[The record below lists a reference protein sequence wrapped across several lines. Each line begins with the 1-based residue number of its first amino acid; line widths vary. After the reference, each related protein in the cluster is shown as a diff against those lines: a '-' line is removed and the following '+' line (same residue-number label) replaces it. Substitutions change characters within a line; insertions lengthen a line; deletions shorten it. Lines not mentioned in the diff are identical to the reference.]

1 MTNYYP
7 RRESATHVPRDV
19 SNALRSPESRRAPCI
34 RAVAY
39 VRMSS
44 DRQDLSI
51 GTQLVAIHNYAD
63 DHDLEVVSTYED
75 AAKSGLLIANREGM
89 KSLLRD
95 VMGTPRPFDVVLVY
109 DVSRWGRFQDI
120 DAAAYY
126 EYTCRMHGARVIYVK
141 ETFGTEHDPM
151 TALLKTMKRAMAA
164 EYARELGVKCRDG
177 QDRAIQLG
185 FQMGPLPPIGLTREA
200 VDRAGNRRF
209 LGRHQLKGSQSERI
223 AWVHGPQWEVD
234 LVRRIFRTYA
244 DVGGS
249 IKGLARQLQREE
261 ILTPDGRRFTETSIG
276 ALLRNEAY
284 VGNFVWGKLASNGK
298 RPESRSNG
306 VIEPILPRDLWDDV
320 QRKLYRRQYRRRT
333 RAQLIQ
339 ALREQLEAN
348 PTLSQVDLEAIG
360 IAAKKTYSA
369 EFGSLRAALALAGRD
384 LSRVRDHHKKR
395 IEVGRAVGD
404 RVQRDVLELLRSS
417 DVECSPHPRSR
428 VLLLPEGRRV
438 RLQLSW
444 PHWSPDGKRWHV
456 LKKTHPRA
464 DLVLFAQMDDG
475 PCALSFSLMTMDDFR
490 RLPPWMPEAPSH
502 VFDAVH
508 TSDDIVTRLKSL
520 LAPR

>member
-1 MTNYYP
+1 MAQTGRP
-7 RRESATHVPRDV
+7 RQQPA
-19 SNALRSPESRRAPCI
+19 A
-34 RAVAY
+34 AY

-44 DRQDLSI
+44 DRQELSI
-51 GTQLVAIHNYAD
+51 GTQLSAIRDYAD
-63 DHDLEVVSTYED
+63 AHGLELVRIYED
-75 AAKSGLLIANREGM
+75 AAKSGLHITNRDGM
-89 KSLLRD
+89 RSLLRD
-95 VMGTPRPFDVVLVY
+95 VMDTPRPFDVVLVY

-120 DAAAYY
+120 DASAYY

-185 FQMGPLPPIGLTREA
+185 FQMGPLPPVGFTRVA
-200 VDRAGNRRF
+200 VDRAGGRRF
-209 LGRHQLKGSQSERI
+209 LGRHQLKGTQCERI

-234 LVRRIFRTYA
+234 LARRIFRDYA

-249 IKGLARQLQREE
+249 IRGLARQLQRTNV
-261 ILTPDGRRFTETSIG
+261 LTADGRPFTEISIG
-276 ALLRNEAY
+276 SMLRNEAY
-284 VGNFVWGKLASNGK
+284 AGNFVWGRQLSGTK
-298 RPESRSNG
+298 RPASRADG
-306 VIEPILPRDLWDDV
+306 VIEPIVPRDLWDEV

-333 RAQLIQ
+333 REQLIQ
-339 ALREQLEAN
+339 ALRDQLAAN

-384 LSRVRDHHKKR
+384 LSLVRDHHKKR

-404 RVQRDVLELLRSS
+404 RVQRDVLRLLNRHGI
-417 DVECSPHPRSR
+417 ECSPHPRSR
-428 VLLLPEGRRV
+428 ILALAGGQRL

-444 PHWSPDGKRWHV
+444 PHASPEGKRWHV

-464 DLVLFAQMDDG
+464 ELVLFAQMDDG
-475 PCALSFSLMTMDDFR
+475 PCAHSFSVLTMDDFR
-490 RLPPWMPEAPSH
+490 RLPPWMPEAPPLL
-502 VFDAVH
+502 FDAVY
-508 TSDDIVTRLKSL
+508 SGDDLVARLRSL
-520 LAPR
+520 LTR

>member
-1 MTNYYP
+1 MSTT
-7 RRESATHVPRDV
+7 A
-19 SNALRSPESRRAPCI
+19 RA
-34 RAVAY
+34 AAY

-44 DRQDLSI
+44 EHQELSI
-51 GTQLVAIHNYAD
+51 GTQLTAIQAYAD
-63 DHDLEVVSTYED
+63 AHSLELVHTYED
-75 AAKSGLLIANREGM
+75 AAKSGLQISNREGM

-95 VMGTPRPFDVVLVY
+95 VMDTPRPFDVVLIY

-126 EYTCRMHGARVIYVK
+126 EYTCRMHGARVVYVK

-151 TALLKTMKRAMAA
+151 TALLKTVKRAMAA

-185 FQMGPLPPIGLTREA
+185 FQMGPLPPVGFTRVA
-200 VDRAGNRRF
+200 VDRAGNRRH
-209 LGRHQLKGSQSERI
+209 LGRHQLKGTQSERI

-234 LVRRIFRTYA
+234 LARRIFRDYA

-249 IKGLARQLQREE
+249 IKGLARRLQGDGV
-261 ILTPDGRRFTETSIG
+261 LTADGRPFTEVSIG
-276 ALLRNEAY
+276 SMLRNEAY
-284 VGNFVWGKLASNGK
+284 AGNFVWGRQLSGMK
-298 RPESRSNG
+298 RPASRADG
-306 VIEPILPRDLWDDV
+306 VIEPIIPRDLWDAV
-320 QRKLYRRQYRRRT
+320 QTKLYRRQYRRRT

-339 ALREQLEAN
+339 ALRERLAAN

-360 IAAKKTYSA
+360 IAAKKTYST

-384 LSRVRDHHKKR
+384 LGLVRDHHRKR

-404 RVQRDVLELLRSS
+404 RVQRDILDLLGRHGI
-417 DVECSPHPRSR
+417 ECSPHPRSR
-428 VLLLPEGRRV
+428 ILIVQDGRRV

-444 PHWSPDGKRWHV
+444 PHASPEGKRWHV

-464 DLVLFAQMDDG
+464 ELVLFAQMDDG
-475 PCALSFSLMTMDDFR
+475 PCAHSFSMLTMDDFR
-490 RLPPWMPEAPSH
+490 RLPPWMPEVPPRM
-502 VFDAVH
+502 FDAVH
-508 TSDDIVTRLKSL
+508 SGEDVVARLRSL
-520 LAPR
+520 LDR

>member
-1 MTNYYP
+1 MRTN
-7 RRESATHVPRDV
+7 A
-19 SNALRSPESRRAPCI
+19 RA
-34 RAVAY
+34 AAY

-44 DRQDLSI
+44 DHQDLSI
-51 GTQLVAIHNYAD
+51 GLQMVAIQAYAD
-63 DHDLEVVSTYED
+63 DHGFSLVHTYED
-75 AAKSGLLIANREGM
+75 AAKSGLAIANRTGM

-95 VMGTPRPFDVVLVY
+95 VMETPRPFDVVLVY

-141 ETFGTEHDPM
+141 EMFGTTLDPM

-185 FQMGPLPPIGLTREA
+185 FQMGPLPPIGFTRVA
-200 VDRAGNRRF
+200 VDRSGHRRH

-249 IKGLARQLQREE
+249 IKGVARQLRHEE
-261 ILTPDGRRFTETSIG
+261 ALTGDGKPFTEVSVGT
-276 ALLRNEAY
+276 LLRNEAY
-284 VGNFVWGKLASNGK
+284 VGNFVWGRSDPNSK
-298 RPESRSNG
+298 RPPSRADG
-306 VIEPILPRDLWDDV
+306 VIEPIIPRDLWEEV
-320 QRKLYRRQYRRRT
+320 QKKLCRRQYRRRT

-339 ALREQLEAN
+339 ALRDQLEAN

-360 IAAKKTYSA
+360 IAAKKTYST

-384 LSRVRDHHKKR
+384 LSLVRDHHKR
-395 IEVGRAVGD
+395 RVEVGRAVGD
-404 RVQRDVLELLRSS
+404 RVQRDVIGLFRRHGI
-417 DVECSPHPRSR
+417 DCTPHPRSR
-428 VLLLPEGRRV
+428 IILLSGGRRL

-444 PHWSPDGKRWHV
+444 PHASPEGKRWHV

-464 DLVLFAQMDDG
+464 ELVLFVQMDDG
-475 PCALSFSLMTMDDFR
+475 PCAHSFCLQTAEEFR
-490 RLPPWMPEAPSH
+490 RLPPWMPEKPSKA
-502 VFDAVH
+502 FDALYSGEDVV
-508 TSDDIVTRLKSL
+508 SRLVAL
-520 LAPR
+520 LPP

>member
-1 MTNYYP
+1 MKHPSSEVWTVEANS
-7 RRESATHVPRDV
+7 E
-19 SNALRSPESRRAPCI
+19 ERRAATSQSERLRLGT

-39 VRMSS
+39 VRMST
-44 DRQDLSI
+44 DRQELSI
-51 GTQLVAIHNYAD
+51 GTQLSAIRAYVD
-63 DHDLEVVSTYED
+63 DQGFELVGIYED
-75 AAKSGLLIANREGM
+75 AAKSGLQVANRNGM

-95 VMGTPRPFDVVLVY
+95 VMDTPRPFEVVLVY

-126 EYTCRMHGARVIYVK
+126 EYSCRLHGVRVIYIK

-177 QDRAIQLG
+177 QDRAIHLG

-200 VDRAGNRRF
+200 VDKSGNRRF

-234 LVRRIFRTYA
+234 LVRRIFSMYA

-249 IKGLARQLQREE
+249 IKGLARQLQFEE
-261 ILTPDGRRFTETSIG
+261 IRTPDGRLFTATSVG
-276 ALLRNEAY
+276 NMLRNEAY
-284 VGNFVWGKLASNGK
+284 IGNFVWGKADVGRKRSASRAN
-298 RPESRSNG
+298 E
-306 VIEPILPRDLWDDV
+306 VIKPILTRDVWDEV
-320 QRKLYRRQYRRRT
+320 QRKLYRRQFRRRT

-339 ALREQLEAN
+339 ALQEQLQTN

-360 IAAKKTYSA
+360 IAAKKTYST

-404 RVQRDVLELLRSS
+404 RMQRDVLDLLVRNGI
-417 DVECSPHPRSR
+417 ECRPHSRSR
-428 VLLLPEGRRV
+428 ILELSQGRRL
-438 RLQLSW
+438 RIQLSW
-444 PHWSPDGKRWHV
+444 PHASPEGKRWHV

-464 DLVLFAQMDDG
+464 DLVLFAQMDEG
-475 PCALSFSLMTMDDFR
+475 PCAISFSLTTIQDFR
-490 RLPPWMPEAPSH
+490 RLPPWLPERPSQA
-502 VFDAVH
+502 FDMLGTA
-508 TSDDIVTRLKSL
+508 DDLVARLKSL
-520 LAPR
+520 LTAC